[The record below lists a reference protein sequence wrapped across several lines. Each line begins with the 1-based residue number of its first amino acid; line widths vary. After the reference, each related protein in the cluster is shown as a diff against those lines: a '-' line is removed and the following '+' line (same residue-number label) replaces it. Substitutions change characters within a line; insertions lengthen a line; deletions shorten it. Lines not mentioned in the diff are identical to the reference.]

1 MTRAALAALFLLT
14 LAGCGADPAAP
25 PPAEPA
31 HPLEQAAIERGLV
44 PDPASASPI
53 GLYARDSDRLCLA
66 ALPGGE
72 QAGKQ
77 ADPARFR
84 IGALVDYGEGLRCA
98 GRGEASL
105 SGDRL
110 TVQLGEGACRF
121 DAAFDGDRIAF
132 PAELPDACLALC
144 QDERASFS
152 AMQAERLSDRAA
164 EAEAFRL
171 PDGVRPC
178 AD

>member
-1 MTRAALAALFLLT
+1 MRAALAGLCLLG

-31 HPLEQAAIERGLV
+31 HPLEQAAIDRGLV

-66 ALPGGE
+66 ALPGGDR
-72 QAGKQ
+72 

-98 GRGEASL
+98 GRGEATL
-105 SGDRL
+105 SGERL

-132 PAELPDACLALC
+132 PAELPDACRALC

-152 AMQAERLSDRAA
+152 AMQTERLSDRAA

>member
-1 MTRAALAALFLLT
+1 MRAALAGMFLLA
-14 LAGCGADPAAP
+14 LSGCGADPAAA
-25 PPAEPA
+25 PPAEPG
-31 HPLEQAAIERGLV
+31 HPLEQAAIDRGLV

-66 ALPGGE
+66 TLPGDG
-72 QAGKQ
+72 

-98 GRGEASL
+98 GRGEARLAGERL
-105 SGDRL
+105 S
-110 TVQLGEGACRF
+110 VQLGEGACRF
-121 DAAFDGDRIAF
+121 DAVFDGDRIAF
-132 PAELPDACLALC
+132 PAELPDACRALC
-144 QDERASFS
+144 QDDRASFS
-152 AMQAERLSDRAA
+152 ALQAERLSDRAA

-171 PDGVRPC
+171 PDGARPC